1 MKPTAIFYGSTTGQ
15 TRDAAFKIAD
25 KLGIAPADVYDV
37 AKTAP
42 SETGNYTNLILG
54 SSTWGDGDLEDHW
67 YAFIDGLEALDLK
80 GKTIALFGCGDTSM
94 ADTFCNAV
102 GTLHERLTSTGAT
115 FAGEGYEYDGF
126 DFDKSRAIDRNGR
139 AYGLLLDN
147 VNHEDLTDKRIAQ
160 WADLLKQ
167 ELQ

>member
-54 SSTWGDGDLEDHW
+54 SSTWGDGDLEDNW
-67 YAFIDGLEALDLK
+67 YDFIDGLEALDLK
-80 GKTIALFGCGDTSM
+80 GKTIALFGCGDT
-94 ADTFCNAV
+94 
-102 GTLHERLTSTGAT
+102 
-115 FAGEGYEYDGF
+115 
-126 DFDKSRAIDRNGR
+126 
-139 AYGLLLDN
+139 
-147 VNHEDLTDKRIAQ
+147 
-160 WADLLKQ
+160 
-167 ELQ
+167 